1 MFKKYKHI
9 HFVGIGG
16 IGMSGIAEVLI
27 NLGYKV
33 SGSDLKSGE
42 TTRRLKRL
50 GARISYCHKRENVDS
65 AHVVV
70 VSSAVKETNPE
81 VKEARKRGIAVVPRA
96 EMLAEL
102 MRLKYGI
109 AVAGTHGKTSTTSI
123 IAQLCD
129 QAKLDPTI
137 IIGGK
142 VNSMRSNARLGRGNF
157 LVAEAD
163 ESDGSFL
170 KLAPTIGVIT
180 NIDPEHM
187 ENYKNFKDLKRSFV
201 EFANKVPFYGAVV
214 ACSSH
219 PVVRRILPHI
229 TRPLITYGEKGAD
242 YTAKRITQEGDRLSF
257 EVFYRGELM
266 GEVSLRMTGSHNA
279 LNALAAIA
287 VGRHLD
293 IPFSTIK
300 TGLKGFRGV
309 ARRFQI
315 LSRSGP
321 YVVDDYAHHPVEI
334 EATIE
339 AARNGWPKKR
349 IVSVIQPHRYSRLAS
364 NFDGFISSVKDSDA
378 VVVMDVYAAGERPRR
393 NYTGERLWKEMCRKY
408 PRKMIAYAPTTEEV
422 KLTLAPWC
430 TREDL
435 IIFMGAG
442 SITTTARTCSK
453 NLI

>member
-27 NLGYKV
+27 NLGYRV
-33 SGSDLKSGE
+33 SGSDVKRGE

-50 GARISYCHKRENVDS
+50 GAKIYYDHKRYNIEGS
-65 AHVVV
+65 HVVV

-81 VKEARKRGIAVVPRA
+81 VKEARKLGIAVVPRA

-102 MRLKYGI
+102 MRLKYGV

-123 IAQLCD
+123 IGHLLD
-129 QAKLDPTI
+129 YAKFDPTV

-142 VNSMRSNARLGRGNF
+142 VNNLRSNARLGKGKF

-187 ENYKNFKDLKRSFV
+187 ENYQSFNDLKRAFV

-214 ACSSH
+214 ACASH
-219 PVVRRILPHI
+219 PTVRKIIPYV
-229 TRPLITYGEKGAD
+229 TRPIITYGDRDAD
-242 YTAKRITQEGDRLSF
+242 YTARKITQDGDKLKF
-257 EVFYRGELM
+257 EAVYAGELL
-266 GEVSLRMTGSHNA
+266 GEVSLRMTGAHNA

-300 TGLKGFRGV
+300 SALKGFKGV
-309 ARRFQI
+309 VRRFQV
-315 LSRSGP
+315 LSKVGP
-321 YVVDDYAHHPVEI
+321 IVVDDYAHHPVEI
-334 EATIE
+334 KATID
-339 AARNGWPKKR
+339 AAKSGWPTRR
-349 IVSVIQPHRYSRLAS
+349 IVSVVQPHRYSRLA
-364 NFDGFISSVKDSDA
+364 NLFDDFVTSVKDADA

-393 NYTGERLWKEMCRKY
+393 NHTGERLWREMCKKY
-408 PRKMIAYAPTTEEV
+408 PKKMIAFAPTTQEV
-422 KLTLAPWC
+422 QSTLAPWC
-430 TREDL
+430 TKEDL
-435 IIFMGAG
+435 ILFMGAG
-442 SITTTARTCSK
+442 SITMTAKICSK
-453 NLI
+453 SLT